1 MDIRTKRS
9 PWAWIPTVYLAEGLP
24 NIVVTGVSVVILLQ
38 MGLTNTQIALY
49 TSWLQL
55 PWIVK
60 PLWSPFVDIVKT
72 KRWWV
77 IAMQMLL
84 GAAFAGVAFTI
95 NTGAWFQW
103 MMFFLFLMGFSSAT
117 HDIAADGYYMIEL
130 DPHGQSFFV
139 GIRNTVYRLAVI
151 FGNGVLVPVAGLI
164 QKASG
169 GRVAFSWSLIFFG
182 LAGLFLAM
190 ALYHRFFLPKSA
202 GDQPRDLSF
211 HETGKMLWK
220 SLSTFF
226 TKVPLK
232 KTVVVLLFLL
242 LFRFPEALLAKM
254 GPTFLL
260 RPASEGGLGLTAEQ
274 YGLAY
279 GTIGVVG
286 LLLGGILG
294 GFAASRHGLKKWLW
308 PMVLALTLPDIV
320 YVYMSTAF
328 PTDMTVITACIFIEQ
343 LGYGFGFT
351 ALTLYMLYF
360 SAGEFKTSHYSI
372 CTGITYLGL
381 MLPGMFSGALADN
394 LGYRRFFI
402 VVMVLCLITFLVAA
416 LVDIPRRRPSG
427 HRGARKPGLPR
438 PRRQAGRPGD
448 QPERRRPA
456 APLHDRHPLRGAGS
470 ESRRPL
476 WP

>member
-1 MDIRTKRS
+1 MKQRKS
-9 PWAWIPTVYLAEGLP
+9 PWFWIPTVYAAEGLP
-24 NIVVTGVSVVILLQ
+24 NVVVTGVSVVILLQ

-55 PWIVK
+55 PWIIK

-77 IAMQMLL
+77 IAMQALL

-95 NTGAWFQW
+95 GTNAWFQW
-103 MMFFLFLMGFSSAT
+103 VMFFLLVTGFSSAT

-130 DPHGQSFFV
+130 DSHQQSFFV

-151 FGNGVLVPVAGLI
+151 FGNGVLVPVAGWI

-169 GRVAFSWSLIFFG
+169 GRVAFSWSLVFFG
-182 LAGLFLAM
+182 LAGLFIAI
-190 ALYHRFFLPKSA
+190 ALYHRFFLPRSE
-202 GDQPRDLSF
+202 GDRPRKLTF
-211 HETGKMLWK
+211 RETGRMLWR
-220 SLSTFF
+220 SLSSFF

-232 KTVVVLLFLL
+232 ETVVVLLFLL
-242 LFRFPEALLAKM
+242 LFRFPEALLTKM
-254 GPTFLL
+254 SPTFLL
-260 RPASEGGLGLTAEQ
+260 RPAAEGGLGLTEGQ
-274 YGLAY
+274 FGLAY

-294 GFAASRHGLKKWLW
+294 GIAASRDGLRKWLW
-308 PMVLALTLPDIV
+308 PMVLALTLPDLV
-320 YVYMSTAF
+320 YVYMSAAL
-328 PTDMTVITACIFIEQ
+328 PTNLAVITGCIFIEQ

-381 MLPGMFSGALADN
+381 MLPGMVSGWLADK
-394 LGYRRFFI
+394 LGYRQFFL
-402 VVMVLCLITFLVAA
+402 VVMGLCLITFAVAA
-416 LVDIPRRRPSG
+416 LVRID
-427 HRGARKPGLPR
+427 
-438 PRRQAGRPGD
+438 
-448 QPERRRPA
+448 PEFGKA
-456 APLHDRHPLRGAGS
+456 KD
-470 ESRRPL
+470 
-476 WP
+476 